1 VVLGIPPAV
10 PVTVM
15 VEVPVGVDAVVEM
28 VRAVEQVGEHVAG
41 KNDAVALVG
50 NPAAE
55 KDVDCVVPEMSV
67 ALMVLETAAP
77 WVTDLLPPLVREKV
91 KGVTAGLTVRLKLVV
106 LVTPP
111 PVPVT
116 VMV

>member
-1 VVLGIPPAV
+1 
-10 PVTVM
+10 M
-15 VEVPVGVDAVVEM
+15 DAVVEM
-28 VRAVEQVGEHVAG
+28 VRVVEQVSEHVAG

-50 NPAAE
+50 SPAAE
-55 KDVDCVVPEMSV
+55 KITDCGVPETSV
-67 ALMVLETAAP
+67 ALIVLGTEAP

-91 KGVTAGLTVRLKLVV
+91 KGVTAGFTVRLKLVV

>member
-1 VVLGIPPAV
+1 MDG
-10 PVTVM
+10 TV
-15 VEVPVGVDAVVEM
+15 ER
-28 VRAVEQVGEHVAG
+28 VRVVEQVGVHAVGENATVAP
-41 KNDAVALVG
+41 VG
-50 NPAAE
+50 NSEAE
-55 KDVDCVVPEMSV
+55 KDTDCVVPETSM
-67 ALMVLETAAP
+67 ALRVLETEVP
-77 WVTDLLPPLVREKV
+77 WATDLLPPLVREKV

>member
-1 VVLGIPPAV
+1 
-10 PVTVM
+10 M
-15 VEVPVGVDAVVEM
+15 VEIA
-28 VRAVEQVGEHVAG
+28 RLVEQVGEHAVAE
-41 KNDAVALVG
+41 NDAVALVG

-55 KDVDCVVPEMSV
+55 KDADCVVPETSV

-91 KGVTAGLTVRLKLVV
+91 KGVTAGLTVRLNLVV

>member
-1 VVLGIPPAV
+1 
-10 PVTVM
+10 M
-15 VEVPVGVDAVVEM
+15 DAVVEM
-28 VRAVEQVGEHVAG
+28 VRVVEQVGEHVAG

-55 KDVDCVVPEMSV
+55 KDADCVVPETSV
-67 ALMVLETAAP
+67 ALMVLETEAP